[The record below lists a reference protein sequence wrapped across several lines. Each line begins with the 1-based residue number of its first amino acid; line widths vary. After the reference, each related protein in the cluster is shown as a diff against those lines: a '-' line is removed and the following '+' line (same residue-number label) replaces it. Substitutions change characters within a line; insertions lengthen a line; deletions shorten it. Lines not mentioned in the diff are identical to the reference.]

1 MNNNKFYIDN
11 RLITNQTKPF
21 LIAEVAQ
28 AHGGNIKR
36 VFKFIDEVSKNNI
49 DAIKFQTHISE
60 FESTYDEPFRKKI
73 KSFKSRY
80 DYWKSMEFKKDEWLK
95 IKKYCKKK
103 KIIFLSSVFS
113 IAAVKLLSDIGLKT
127 WKIGSGE
134 CNSFDLLEYIKKKCS
149 KDSVIISTGLMN
161 NKRISEIYKFFNKK
175 NPLCIMHCVSKYPA
189 KFNELG
195 LNNIDELNNKYNCI
209 IGYSDHSGSVY
220 SILYALSKS
229 IPIIEFHVKINE
241 DNKNLDKTSSIKIKD
256 LDLITSANDIFFK
269 INKSKINKKILSKE
283 QSLMLKIF
291 GKSLCFKKNMYKG
304 QIVKKED
311 LTLKKP
317 GTGINFKNM
326 NKLIGKKISKNISS
340 KRLIKLKDLI

>member
-1 MNNNKFYIDN
+1 MNNNKFYIDK

-28 AHGGNIKR
+28 AHGGNIKK
-36 VFKFIDEVSKNNI
+36 VFKFIDEVSKHKI

-60 FESTYDEPFRKKI
+60 FESTYDEPFRKKL
-73 KSFKSRY
+73 KGFKSRY
-80 DYWKSMEFKKDEWLK
+80 DYWKSMEFKKDEWVK
-95 IKKYCKKK
+95 IKRYCKKK

-113 IAAVKLLSDIGLKT
+113 IASIKLLSDIGLKT

-134 CNSFDLLEYIKKKCS
+134 CNSFDLLEHLKKKCS

-161 NKRISEIYKFFNKK
+161 NKRIDEIYKFFNKK
-175 NPLCIMHCVSKYPA
+175 NPLCIMHCVSKYPS

-195 LNNIDELNNKYNCI
+195 FNNIDELNNKYNCL
-209 IGYSDHSGSVY
+209 IGYSDHSGSIY

-229 IPIIEFHVKINE
+229 IPIIEFHVKIDEN
-241 DNKNLDKTSSIKIKD
+241 DKNLDKTSSVKIRD
-256 LDLITSANDIFFK
+256 LGLITKANDIFFK
-269 INKSKINKKILSKE
+269 IKSSKINKKILSRE

-291 GKSLCFKKNMYKG
+291 GKSLCFKNDMHKG
-304 QIVKKED
+304 QIVKKEH

-317 GTGINFKNM
+317 GTGINYKYM
-326 NKLIGKKISKNISS
+326 YKLIGKKISRNVTN
-340 KRLIKLKDLI
+340 KRLIKYQDLI